1 MKRSLV
7 KMMAMLLLA
16 VMVVSLIATNVFA
29 DEFDGIIDDING
41 RGDTTGTNESVKSML
56 GAILT
61 VTRTVAV
68 GVAVIM
74 LLVLAIKYISAAPG
88 DKAEIKK
95 HATVYVIGAVVL
107 FAASGILKIIE
118 LFAQNVQPGA

>member
-41 RGDTTGTNESVKSML
+41 RKDTTGTDDSMKNML

-118 LFAQNVQPGA
+118 LFAQNVQPAA